1 MSFLPLDATATTSC
15 LLRSPLGS
23 ARLRC
28 YPMPAS
34 SRSLLHCL
42 MRHPHLKGL
51 VPQSPILTRM
61 GFCVD
66 LTARHKWGRWTRH
79 LRDASDSKDTSD
91 PIRSS
96 DTDHGDGS
104 ESTTRGVST
113 LTRVMD
119 LAD

>member
-15 LLRSPLGS
+15 LLRPPLGS
-23 ARLRC
+23 ARLHC
-28 YPMPAS
+28 FPMPTS
-34 SRSLLHCL
+34 SRLLLRCPKRPL
-42 MRHPHLKGL
+42 YQKGL
-51 VPQSPILTRM
+51 VPQGSILTRI

-66 LTARHKWGRWTRH
+66 LTVRHKRGRWTRH

-96 DTDHGDGS
+96 GTDHGDGS